1 LLQIYKCTD
10 NIRVDNDKVIYPEL
24 SYKIVGILFDVHNEL
39 GNRYQEK
46 YYQRAVEVGLKKEKI
61 SFKKEIQVSLTF
73 ESENIGKYFLD
84 FLIEDKLVL
93 ELKVKPRL
101 AKVDY
106 KQVRA
111 YLNSCDL
118 KLGILAN
125 FSGES
130 LEYKRILNTEKF
142 E

>member
-1 LLQIYKCTD
+1 ME
-10 NIRVDNDKVIYPEL
+10 VDDKVIYPEL
-24 SYKIVGILFDVHNEL
+24 SYKVVGILFDVYNEL

-46 YYQRAVEVGLKKEKI
+46 YYQRAVELRLKKENI
-61 SFKKEIQVSLTF
+61 SYSREIPVSLKF
-73 ESENIGKYFLD
+73 EGESIGKYFLD

-111 YLNSCDL
+111 YLHSCDL
-118 KLGILAN
+118 KLGILTN
-125 FSGES
+125 FYGES